1 MGNLNHHAHK
11 GETMSDASRPVYR
24 ITDLHETERPRERL
38 ASRGPQALN
47 TAELLAILL
56 RVGVAGENAVQVGQ
70 RLLQQFDGLPGLHRA
85 PFEELV
91 NQHGIGAAKA
101 AQIKAAIELGRRLN
115 TESPE
120 ARATINSPADAAA
133 LLQYEMSALE
143 QEHLRV
149 ILLDTRNHVLDTV
162 EVYRGSVNSSQ
173 VRVGEVFKAAIRRG
187 APALIVVHNHPS
199 GDPTPSP
206 DDVAVTRAFV
216 QAGKLLD
223 VEVLD
228 HLVIGQGGYVS
239 LKERGLGFG

>member
-1 MGNLNHHAHK
+1 
-11 GETMSDASRPVYR
+11 MSDASQPAYR
-24 ITDLHETERPRERL
+24 ITDLHEAERPRERL
-38 ASRGPQALN
+38 SALGPQALSS
-47 TAELLAILL
+47 AELLAILL

-70 RLLQQFDGLPGLHRA
+70 RL
-85 PFEELV
+85 
-91 NQHGIGAAKA
+91 NQHGIGEAKA
-101 AQIKAAIELGRRLN
+101 AQIKAAIELGRRL
-115 TESPE
+115 TIESPE
-120 ARATINSPADAAA
+120 ERPTINSPADAAA

-173 VRVGEVFKAAIRRG
+173 VRVGEVFKAAVRRG
-187 APALIVVHNHPS
+187 APAVIVVHNHPS

-223 VEVLD
+223 VDVLD
-228 HLVIGQGGYVS
+228 HLVIGQGRYVS

>member
-1 MGNLNHHAHK
+1 
-11 GETMSDASRPVYR
+11 MSDTSRPVYR

-38 ASRGPQALN
+38 AALGPHALSN
-47 TAELLAILL
+47 AELIAILL
-56 RVGVAGENAVQVGQ
+56 RVGVTGENAVQVGQ
-70 RLLQQFDGLPGLHRA
+70 RLIQRFGGLAGLHRA
-85 PFEELV
+85 PFEELK
-91 NQHGIGAAKA
+91 NQRGIGDAKA
-101 AQIKAAIELGRRLN
+101 AQVKAAIELGRRL
-115 TESPE
+115 TIESPE
-120 ARATINSPADAAA
+120 ERPTINSPADAAA
-133 LLQYEMSALE
+133 LVQYEMSALE

-149 ILLDTRNHVLDTV
+149 ILLDTRNHVLDIA

-187 APALIVVHNHPS
+187 APAVIVAHNHPS

-223 VEVLD
+223 VDVLD
-228 HLVIGQGGYVS
+228 HLVIGQGRYVS